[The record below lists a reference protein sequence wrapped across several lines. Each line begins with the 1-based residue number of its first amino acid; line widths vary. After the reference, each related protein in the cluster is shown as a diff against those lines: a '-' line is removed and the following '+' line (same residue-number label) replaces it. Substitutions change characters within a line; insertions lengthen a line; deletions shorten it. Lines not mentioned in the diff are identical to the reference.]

1 MTTSTLPSAVSVT
14 GLRKS
19 FGGKV
24 VLDGLD
30 LDVAEGTIF
39 SLLGPNGAGKT
50 TAVQILS
57 TLLRA
62 DAGEVHVAGF
72 DVAHQPEGVR
82 AAIGVTGQFSAVD
95 NLLTGEENLML
106 MADLHH
112 LEPRVGRRRAGEL
125 LDQFDLGDA
134 ARQMVATYSGG
145 MRRRL
150 DLAMTLIGDPRII
163 FLDEPTTGLDPR
175 SRRTMWQ
182 IIRELVA
189 TGVTIFLT
197 TQNLEE
203 ADQLA
208 DRIAVLDRG
217 RLVAQGTP
225 DELKRQIPGGH
236 ALLYFR
242 DVGGLDA
249 AAEAL
254 GEASRDSDSLVL
266 QVPTDDTPE
275 SLMGL
280 LERIDRHALH
290 VERVTVHMPDLDDVF
305 LALTGNAKQE
315 QETSA

>member
-19 FGGKV
+19 FGDKV
-24 VLDGLD
+24 VLDGID

-62 DAGEVHVAGF
+62 DAGEAHVAGF
-72 DVAHQPEGVR
+72 DVAHQPEAVR

-112 LEPRVGRRRAGEL
+112 LEPRVARRRAGEL

-217 RLVAQGTP
+217 RLVAEGTP

-242 DVGGLDA
+242 DVNGLDA
-249 AAEAL
+249 AAVAL

-266 QVPTDDTPE
+266 QIPTDDTPE

-305 LALTGNAKQE
+305 FALTGNPKQE

>member
-1 MTTSTLPSAVSVT
+1 
-14 GLRKS
+14 
-19 FGGKV
+19 
-24 VLDGLD
+24 
-30 LDVAEGTIF
+30 
-39 SLLGPNGAGKT
+39 
-50 TAVQILS
+50 
-57 TLLRA
+57 
-62 DAGEVHVAGF
+62 
-72 DVAHQPEGVR
+72 VR

-95 NLLTGEENLML
+95 NLLTGEENLVL

-112 LEPRVGRRRAGEL
+112 LERRVGRRRAGEL
-125 LDQFDLGDA
+125 LDQFDLEGA

-208 DRIAVLDRG
+208 DRIAVLDHG
-217 RLVAQGTP
+217 RLVAEGTP

-254 GEASRDSDSLVL
+254 GQASRDNDSLVL
-266 QVPTDDTPE
+266 QIPTDDTPE

-305 LALTGNAKQE
+305 LALTGNPKQE